1 MLNTAQSAT
10 QSNTRSGNTKAKR
23 SEGLL
28 ETALTAVNQLA
39 EGLCKVA
46 EDAYPV
52 PVKVNVTNS
61 GKVVGTK
68 ALMGMSTFICL
79 NIRGQ
84 IDTTMCTLRSITW
97 YGRRLT
103 ISYYQKAILSITL
116 MASKTITA
124 LKTLLPYNQS
134 VTLRELGL
142 TSLNNVSGNL
152 NSNLGT
158 NN

>member
-1 MLNTAQSAT
+1 MNKAENMMLNQKGVSVETVVTA
-10 QSNTRSGNTKAKR
+10 G
-23 SEGLL
+23 
-28 ETALTAVNQLA
+28 NQLA
-39 EGLCKVA
+39 GVLYREV

-52 PVKVNVTNS
+52 PTKVNATNS

-84 IDTTMCTLRSITW
+84 IDTTAYMLRSITW
-97 YGRRLT
+97 YGRKLT
-103 ISYYQKAILSITL
+103 ISYYQRAILSITL